1 MCVVVWVFILFGKVA
16 CCSFFFSFYTGCT
29 FFPTFFFVFLFC
41 CIALIVANFH
51 FTLGRVAFSDS
62 RQSVRQSLEAQST
75 KQKLH
80 ERSAPTPPFGPTAA
94 NTPIFPL
101 FRHNSTRRLLFVSSA
116 YATAASVVIVV
127 VVGDDVFVAV
137 ASWLTSDNIL
147 LAYRCKLRLFVAI
160 LVVALLWLHWH
171 CLSLLHK
178 ENASAFGRGRGL
190 KSCLHCDERVIY
202 INRGS

>member
-29 FFPTFFFVFLFC
+29 FFTHFFFCFSILLYCTHC
-41 CIALIVANFH
+41 CQFSLH
-51 FTLGRVAFSDS
+51 FGSCGIFW
-62 RQSVRQSLEAQST
+62 QPSVST
-75 KQKLH
+75 SKS
-80 ERSAPTPPFGPTAA
+80 RSAVNKTKVAWAICPAPPFGPTAA